1 MNIDF
6 KICRYMKKILTVI
19 LLVTFCLSCN
29 YFSKYKGYKK
39 TWSGIYYKLLAIG
52 DDDVKAQIGDYITFE
67 ISYKTLSD
75 SVFFKGKRKFQV
87 TKPDFKGSVD
97 ECFTML
103 AKGEQAEFII
113 NSGDFFS
120 KTLQIKQPSFLNPD
134 NDLKVE
140 ISMLDIQTEKQYENQ
155 KKAFLKWIEDFGD
168 YEKEII
174 SQYMREQKL
183 SVQPTKSGLFYLKIK
198 PGNGRRVQKGDTL
211 IVDYEGKFLDGK
223 FFDSTVKRHEPFQ
236 FVYGTEWQVVKGL
249 EEAFGLME
257 ENEKALVILPSEL
270 AFGELGSSTGIIPPF
285 TSLIFEVE
293 IKKIN

>member
-1 MNIDF
+1 MR
-6 KICRYMKKILTVI
+6 KLTTLIIISIIVC
-19 LLVTFCLSCN
+19 VSCS

-52 DDDVKAQIGDYITFE
+52 DDDLKAKIGDYATFE
-67 ISYKTLSD
+67 ITYKTLTD

-103 AKGEQAEFII
+103 AKSDKAEFII

-120 KTLQIKQPSFLNPD
+120 KTLQIKQPSFLKPETD
-134 NDLKVE
+134 MKVE
-140 ISMLDIQTEKQYENQ
+140 INMLEIQTEKQYENQ

-183 SVQPTKSGLFYLKIK
+183 SIQPLASGLFYLKIK
-198 PGNGRRVQKGDTL
+198 PGNGRKIKKGDTL
-211 IVDYEGKFLDGK
+211 VVDYEGKFLNGK
-223 FFDSTVKRHEPFQ
+223 FFDSTVKRHESFQ

-293 IKKIN
+293 IKKVN